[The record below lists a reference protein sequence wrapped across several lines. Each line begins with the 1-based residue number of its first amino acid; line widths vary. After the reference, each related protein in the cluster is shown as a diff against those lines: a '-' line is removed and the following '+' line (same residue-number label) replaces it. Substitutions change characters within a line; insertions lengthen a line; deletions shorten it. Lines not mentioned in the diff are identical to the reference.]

1 MEEGPRGPAAVS
13 RELIQMN
20 AMGASR
26 SRLTRFRAIG
36 WFMVA
41 SLLALAI
48 GGPSAA
54 GVAAADPRGNNGT
67 IKIHELGTPSRTESN
82 DPKVCV
88 FNVEGYGFD
97 VGQRGYLM
105 FTVQGGDAPRGEN
118 AGPYNFGPT
127 QASAEHRSYYETEYF
142 TLKPGH
148 YKATLYGKKGDTI
161 NLKDV
166 KAKSKVFK
174 VECEETQGPTP
185 TPTPTPTPAPTPP
198 GQTPTP
204 TPPGGGATPTPT
216 PTVVPTSGGATPTPT
231 PAGTVGGET
240 GTPVATLPPT
250 DTLAGDA
257 QPSPESWRL
266 VLAAIAGLLAGI
278 LVLTPNRRRR

>member
-1 MEEGPRGPAAVS
+1 VAVEEGPRPGS
-13 RELIQMN
+13 GEQELIQMS

-26 SRLTRFRAIG
+26 SRVTRFRAIG
-36 WFMVA
+36 WLVVT
-41 SLLALAI
+41 SLLATAI

-67 IKIHELGTPSRTESN
+67 IKIHELGTPSGTESN

-97 VGQRGYLM
+97 VGQRGHLM

-127 QASAEHRSYYETEYF
+127 QASARHRSYYETEYI

-148 YKATLYGKKGDTI
+148 YRATLHGKKGATI

-166 KAKSKVFK
+166 KAKSEVFK
-174 VECEETQGPTP
+174 VECEDTQGPTP
-185 TPTPTPTPAPTPP
+185 TPTPTPPGQTPAPTP
-198 GQTPTP
+198 TPTVAP
-204 TPPGGGATPTPT
+204 TEGGATPTPA
-216 PTVVPTSGGATPTPT
+216 PTGSSRGETATPEP
-231 PAGTVGGET
+231 
-240 GTPVATLPPT
+240 TLPPT
-250 DTLAGDA
+250 DILTGEAR
-257 QPSPESWRL
+257 PSPDSWRL
-266 VLAAIAGLLAGI
+266 VLVAIAGLLAGI
-278 LVLTPNRRRR
+278 LALTPNRRRR